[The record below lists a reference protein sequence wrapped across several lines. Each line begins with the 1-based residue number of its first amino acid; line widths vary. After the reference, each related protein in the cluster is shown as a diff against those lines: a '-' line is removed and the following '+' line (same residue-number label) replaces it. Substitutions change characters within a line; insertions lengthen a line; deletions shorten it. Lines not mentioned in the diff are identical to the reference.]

1 MLWTTECKQS
11 RSFRWNGQIFWK
23 TQVDEA
29 ASRRNRKL
37 IKPTIN
43 KEIELVTTATTTTKS
58 KKLSTKKNSE
68 PDGFT
73 GKFYQAFAE

>member
-1 MLWTTECKQS
+1 MLWITECKQS

-23 TQVDEA
+23 TQVAEA

-43 KEIELVTTATTTTKS
+43 KEIKLVTTATTKS
-58 KKLSTKKNSE
+58 KKLSTKKNSK

-73 GKFYQAFAE
+73 GEFYQVFAE

>member
-1 MLWTTECKQS
+1 MLWITECKQS

-23 TQVDEA
+23 TQVAEA

-43 KEIELVTTATTTTKS
+43 KEIKLVTTATTKS
-58 KKLSTKKNSE
+58 KKLSSKKNSE
-68 PDGFT
+68 PDDFAGE
-73 GKFYQAFAE
+73 FYQVFAE

>member
-1 MLWTTECKQS
+1 MLWITEYKQS

-23 TQVDEA
+23 TQVAEA

-43 KEIELVTTATTTTKS
+43 KEIKLVTTATTKS

-73 GKFYQAFAE
+73 GEFYQVFAG